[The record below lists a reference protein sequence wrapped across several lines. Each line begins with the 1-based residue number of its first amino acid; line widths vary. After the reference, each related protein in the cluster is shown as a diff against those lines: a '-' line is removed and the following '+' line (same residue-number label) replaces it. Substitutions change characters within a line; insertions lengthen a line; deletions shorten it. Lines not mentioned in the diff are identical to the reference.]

1 MTKTQML
8 IYEFICEHKQAT
20 LDELEKGTGKKKN
33 HLSNI
38 LHRLIELGE
47 ITRVDLGTYKVE
59 GDGIN
64 GLSDLSSEKSSDE
77 TTWDSDAHNEQNQ
90 YTSEFA
96 TRYMEKL
103 ESDIEKLETDK
114 KYLKERIENLE
125 KMLDQEQQL
134 HLITKNE
141 ILHLEKSPRPGVIS
155 WLSGLFKTPT

>member
-1 MTKTQML
+1 MTKTQIL
-8 IYEFICEHKQAT
+8 IYEFIREHKQAT

-38 LHRLIELGE
+38 LHRLIELGK
-47 ITRVDLGTYKVE
+47 ITRVDMGTYKVE

-77 TTWDSDAHNEQNQ
+77 TTWESDAHNEQNQ

-103 ESDIEKLETDK
+103 ESDIEKLKQSK
-114 KYLKERIENLE
+114 KDI
-125 KMLDQEQQL
+125 
-134 HLITKNE
+134 
-141 ILHLEKSPRPGVIS
+141 
-155 WLSGLFKTPT
+155 